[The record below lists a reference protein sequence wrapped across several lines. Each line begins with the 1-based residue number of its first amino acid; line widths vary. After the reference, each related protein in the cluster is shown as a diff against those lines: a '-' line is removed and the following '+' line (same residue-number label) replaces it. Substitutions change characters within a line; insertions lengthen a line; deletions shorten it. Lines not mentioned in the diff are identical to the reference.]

1 MIYII
6 LKYSRGGHVM
16 PYIQRALER
25 KFLRLNS
32 FFKAILVTG
41 ARQVGKTTML
51 KHLAQGES
59 RTYVTMDNTMARALA
74 QSDPVLF
81 FQTYNPPII
90 IDEIQKAPELFEQIK
105 VICDETD
112 ERGLFWLTGSQQYT
126 MMRNIRET
134 LAGRIGIL
142 ELYSLSK
149 NEIDGKI
156 FANRLDFSLPCLLER
171 QSEAKK
177 SDIVDVFEHIWR
189 GGMPDALQA
198 DAEQRQEYF
207 NSYIETYLM
216 RDVAEEGGITDS
228 VRFRKFLNAC
238 AALTAEQVNYK
249 TLAEAAEISQPTA
262 KEWLRLLQGL
272 GIVYLLPPL
281 ANNELKRLTKTPKLY
296 FCDTGLCAYL
306 SMWLTRD
313 TLMQGAASGHY
324 FENHVV
330 IELLKSY
337 SYSPD
342 KANLTYYR
350 DSNAKE
356 IDVLVEENGLIHP
369 LEIKK
374 SANPNRREVKKY
386 AVLDKTALE
395 RGCGGIVCMCEEVVP
410 IDQKNCFIPCNL
422 I

>member
-1 MIYII
+1 MQYME
-6 LKYSRGGHVM
+6 RT
-16 PYIQRALER
+16 LER
-25 KFLRLNS
+25 KFLHMSS
-32 FFKAILVTG
+32 FFKAVLVTG

-51 KHLAQGES
+51 KHLAAEQS
-59 RTYVTMDNTMARALA
+59 RTYVSMDNTMSRALA
-74 QSDPVLF
+74 KSDPVLF
-81 FQTYNPPII
+81 FQTYKPPII

-105 VICDETD
+105 IICDNSE
-112 ERGLFWLTGSQQYT
+112 ERGLFWLTGSQQYK
-126 MMRNIRET
+126 MMKSVRET

-149 NEIDGKI
+149 NEVEGLT
-156 FANRLDFSLPCLLER
+156 FPNELDFSLPCLLER
-171 QSEAKK
+171 QPLTRKN
-177 SDIVDVFEHIWR
+177 DIVEVFEHIWR
-189 GGMPDALQA
+189 GGMPDALSA

-216 RDVAEEGGITDS
+216 RDVAEEGGITDT

-238 AALTAEQVNYK
+238 AALVAEQVNYK
-249 TLAEAAEISQPTA
+249 TLAAAAEISQPTA

-272 GIVYLLPPL
+272 GIIYLLPPY
-281 ANNELKRLTKTPKLY
+281 ANNELKRLVKTPKMY

-313 TLMQGAASGHY
+313 TLMNGAASGHY
-324 FENHVV
+324 FENYV
-330 IELLKSY
+330 IVELLKNYAYAPS
-337 SYSPD
+337 

-356 IDVLVEENGLIHP
+356 IDLFVEENGVIHP

-374 SANPNRREVKKY
+374 SANPDRREIKKY
-386 AVLDKTALE
+386 ELIDKAKLK
-395 RGCGGIVCMCEEVVP
+395 RGSGGIICMCEEVIP
-410 IDQKNCFIPCNL
+410 IDAQNCFIPCNL